1 MNDTEIHS
9 LVKEEVDFDP
19 TKTEELNVYLCI
31 NDKKDNDNEP
41 AWVFDGSTMPWILE
55 EFESKIESALN
66 MEKLTSLNIKS
77 LKSKSWVANEFLDD
91 LCNYDLPNQGLDTLI
106 LNEF

>member
-1 MNDTEIHS
+1 
-9 LVKEEVDFDP
+9 
-19 TKTEELNVYLCI
+19 
-31 NDKKDNDNEP
+31 
-41 AWVFDGSTMPWILE
+41 
-55 EFESKIESALN
+55 